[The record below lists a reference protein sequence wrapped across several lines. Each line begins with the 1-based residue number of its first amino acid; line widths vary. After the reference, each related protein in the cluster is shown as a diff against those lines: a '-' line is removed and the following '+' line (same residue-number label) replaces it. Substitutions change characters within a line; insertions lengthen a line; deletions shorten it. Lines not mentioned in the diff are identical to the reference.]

1 MRMSS
6 DGLRLCVG
14 ALFVALGVAAGC
26 YPGEINSAS
35 QTDVVLTF
43 HAAGADF
50 GVNQTLA
57 MPDTI
62 VDVGEGISGSGT
74 FDHQYDSQILA
85 KIRSEFIAQGYTFPA
100 DSASADAFVVVSG
113 IAVDN
118 YQAWAGYPW
127 YPYWGWWPYW
137 PAGYGAGSNWYY
149 PWTPVVVTSYK
160 SGTLFIN
167 LVDPDVPPPTAGD
180 VTSLWGAAL
189 NGMLEGT
196 NSEILARISNNITQ
210 AFEQSPY
217 LRTSP

>member
-1 MRMSS
+1 MRMNS
-6 DGLRLCVG
+6 GALRLGVG
-14 ALFVALGVAAGC
+14 ALVVLLWTGC

-35 QTDVVLTF
+35 QTDVVITF

-50 GVNQTLA
+50 TANNTLA

-62 VDVGEGISGSGT
+62 IDIGVAAGGGST
-74 FDHQYDSQILA
+74 MDHQYDAQILGR
-85 KIRSEFIAQGYTFPA
+85 IQQEFEGLGYTFVDPA
-100 DSASADAFVVVSG
+100 TTPPNAVVVVAG
-113 IAVDN
+113 VAIDN

-127 YPYWGWWPYW
+127 WGYWGWWPYW

-149 PWTPVVVTSYK
+149 PWAPVVVTSYK

-167 LVDPDVPPPTAGD
+167 LVDPDVPPPNAGD
-180 VTSLWGAAL
+180 LTSLWGAAL
-189 NGMLEGT
+189 NGMLEGS
-196 NSEILARISNNITQ
+196 NSEILARISTNISQ